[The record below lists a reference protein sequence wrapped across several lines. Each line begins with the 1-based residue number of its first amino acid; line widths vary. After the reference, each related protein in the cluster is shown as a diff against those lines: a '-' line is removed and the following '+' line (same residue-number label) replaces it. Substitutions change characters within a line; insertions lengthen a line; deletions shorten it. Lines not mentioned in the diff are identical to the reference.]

1 MYLDRIQSQEE
12 LVKLFNYC
20 MKDKDKINLEEFTQ
34 ITDKLSPEM
43 FLCVYTYF
51 KLDLYAH
58 KK

>member
-1 MYLDRIQSQEE
+1 
-12 LVKLFNYC
+12 

-43 FLCVYTYF
+43 FLCVYIHF
-51 KLDLYAH
+51 ILDLYVD